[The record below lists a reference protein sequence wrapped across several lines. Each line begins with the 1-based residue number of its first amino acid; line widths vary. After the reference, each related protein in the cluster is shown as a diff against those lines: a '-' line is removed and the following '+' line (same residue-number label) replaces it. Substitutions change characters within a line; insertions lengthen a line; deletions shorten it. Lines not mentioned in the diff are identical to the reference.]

1 MDDSSVPV
9 VSLQPQPH
17 CLPDS
22 FNRGNATD
30 AEHSPNTIGG
40 ILHEGAQGDH
50 TAEANS
56 GQPRTI
62 WSDHHQ
68 CHTHT
73 PARGNGHIQLVW
85 GLNRP
90 FFAAPTT
97 HPYRSSASLIY
108 NPRDRPNAN
117 DAVSAALD
125 SGPGATVTSAQG
137 TDTGGG
143 DDRSHDASWSSGF
156 KPTTGDND
164 YSKREDYL
172 QGPGDSF
179 SASSSPAPS
188 RSAVGPGSS
197 EGEPAATDLSSSAD
211 AAPEPAQAN
220 ANPDKGGAVAEL
232 IRPHVPPNIS
242 IGFLQDFIPGV
253 KRIHDSNSASH
264 RVQRS
269 PTGCSGLA
277 KPAKL
282 KSTLKRDVSLD
293 STISDSDHDDNLII
307 DEYLNDFPL
316 DDNPVSPTKDFTDL
330 ETLLSPDN
338 LDIDIAPSL
347 LIPTQPKYFQVS
359 PPPPY
364 FIALRPTKEQKYPI
378 QNICTL
384 GPGHNRAIETTV
396 KVTER
401 IIQRVVTPG
410 IQKTS
415 DDPFAKPSKEPTVLT
430 ATYPNLPNFKVAMV
444 DPILSFP
451 CLKNLQVYPAEQA
464 AQLMADSTTI
474 TELGKLNECETYRWD
489 VIFTASDHQL
499 DRLSLTTDLHSGKR
513 YINLLTGD
521 HIHRWQ
527 IVTPHDNASTAAHS
541 PFTWNTHIYFARSK
555 QPSYVQSYQLN

>member
-9 VSLQPQPH
+9 VSLQSQPH

-22 FNRGNATD
+22 FNRGNAAN
-30 AEHSPNTIGG
+30 AEHSPNTVGG
-40 ILHEGAQGDH
+40 VLHEGAQADH

-62 WSDHHQ
+62 WSNHHQ

-73 PARGNGHIQLVW
+73 PAGGNGHIQLVW

-143 DDRSHDASWSSGF
+143 DDRSHGASWSSRF
-156 KPTTGDND
+156 QPTTGDND
-164 YSKREDYL
+164 YSKEESYL
-172 QGPGDSF
+172 HGPSDSL
-179 SASSSPAPS
+179 SASSSPAPA
-188 RSAVGPGSS
+188 RSAVGPESS
-197 EGEPAATDLSSSAD
+197 GGQPAATDLSTSTD
-211 AAPEPAQAN
+211 ATPEPAQAN
-220 ANPDKGGAVAEL
+220 ANSDKGGAVAEL
-232 IRPHVPPNIS
+232 IRPHVPPNVS

-253 KRIHDSNSASH
+253 KRIHDSNTALH

-269 PTGCSGLA
+269 PTECSGIA

-347 LIPTQPKYFQVS
+347 LIPSQPKYFQVS
-359 PPPPY
+359 PLPKY
-364 FIALRPTKEQKYPI
+364 FMALRPTKEQKYPI
-378 QNICTL
+378 HSICTL

-396 KVTER
+396 RVTER

-410 IQKTS
+410 IQKNP
-415 DDPFAKPSKEPTVLT
+415 DNPFAKPSKEPTVLT
-430 ATYPNLPNFKVAMV
+430 ATYPNLPHFRVAMV

-451 CLKNLQVYPAEQA
+451 CIKNLQVYPAEQA

-474 TELGKLNECETYRWD
+474 TELDKLSECETYRWD
-489 VIFTASDHQL
+489 IIFTASDHRL
-499 DRLSLTTDLHSGKR
+499 DRLSLTTDIHSGKR

-527 IVTPHDNASTAAHS
+527 IVTPNDDASIAAHS
-541 PFTWNTHIYFARSK
+541 PFTWNTHIYFARAN

>member
-1 MDDSSVPV
+1 MDGLSVPV
-9 VSLQPQPH
+9 VSLQSQLH
-17 CLPDS
+17 CLPGS
-22 FNRGNATD
+22 VHRGDETD
-30 AEHSPNTIGG
+30 AEHRPNTTGG
-40 ILHEGAQGDH
+40 VLYEGAQSDH

-56 GQPRTI
+56 DQPRTI
-62 WSDHHQ
+62 WSNHHQ

-73 PARGNGHIQLVW
+73 PAGGDGHIQLVW

-143 DDRSHDASWSSGF
+143 DDRSHGASWSSGF

-164 YSKREDYL
+164 YSKREGYL
-172 QGPGDSF
+172 HSPGDSL
-179 SASSSPAPS
+179 SASSSPAPA
-188 RSAVGPGSS
+188 RSAVGPESS
-197 EGEPAATDLSSSAD
+197 GGQPAATDLSTSTD
-211 AAPEPAQAN
+211 AAPEPAQAD
-220 ANPDKGGAVAEL
+220 ANSDKGGAVAEL
-232 IRPHVPPNIS
+232 IRPHVPPNVS

-253 KRIHDSNSASH
+253 KRIHDSNTALH

-269 PTGCSGLA
+269 PTECSGIA

-282 KSTLKRDVSLD
+282 KSTLKRDISLD

-347 LIPTQPKYFQVS
+347 LIPSQPKYFQVS
-359 PPPPY
+359 PLPKY

-378 QNICTL
+378 HSICTL

-410 IQKTS
+410 IQKNS
-415 DDPFAKPSKEPTVLT
+415 DIAKPSKEPTVLT
-430 ATYPNLPNFKVAMV
+430 ATYPTHPHYKVAMV
-444 DPILSFP
+444 DPVLSFP
-451 CLKNLQVYPAEQA
+451 CLTNQQVYPAEQA
-464 AQLMADSTTI
+464 AQLMADNTTI
-474 TELGKLNECETYRWD
+474 TELETLNECETYRWD
-489 VIFTASDHQL
+489 VIFTASDHRL
-499 DRLSLTTDLHSGKR
+499 DRLSLTTDIHSGKR

-527 IVTPHDNASTAAHS
+527 IVTPHDDASIAAHS
-541 PFTWNTHIYFARSK
+541 PFTWNTHIYFARAN